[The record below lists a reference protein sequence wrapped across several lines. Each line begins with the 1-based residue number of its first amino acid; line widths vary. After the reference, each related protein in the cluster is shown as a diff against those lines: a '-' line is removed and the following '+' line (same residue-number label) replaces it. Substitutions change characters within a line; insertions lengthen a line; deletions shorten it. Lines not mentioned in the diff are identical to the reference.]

1 MTTQT
6 TVHSSIPTS
15 AQTTVHSSIPTSA
28 QASENSW
35 QKKAI
40 LSVAFLM
47 ATTSVGPG
55 FLTQTAVFTNIYKID
70 MAFPVFASMFI
81 TFGIVMNLWRIVGV
95 SGMRI
100 QDIANKVAPGMGY
113 VVGILLALGA
123 VAFNFGN
130 VSGAALGI
138 NVLTGVDTTW
148 GALFTGVV
156 GCLLFVVHNASKRMD
171 QMARYLGLF
180 MIILIAYV
188 AMTSLPPM
196 GETLSA
202 AVMPTDIGSLLL
214 PTLTI
219 VGGAVGG
226 YYTGAQRLVDI
237 GLQGKDKVPAIKT
250 AAWAGIS
257 IAVVIRILLF
267 LAVFGVI
274 ATGATLDS
282 ANPAADA
289 FRQGAGEVGYFIFG
303 LVLFVASITSVVGN
317 SYMAISLI
325 KTLFPIVARNEKV
338 WCVGFIIITSL
349 GTVTMNMPILLLMLA
364 GLVNSIIL
372 PIVLGMMLV
381 ATRRKDIVGDYKH
394 PVYLTFTGIAIVVVM
409 AASSMT
415 NISNFVS
422 KFIG

>member
-6 TVHSSIPTS
+6 TINSTAPASI
-15 AQTTVHSSIPTSA
+15 

-130 VSGAALGI
+130 VSGSALGI

-202 AVMPTDIGSLLL
+202 AVRPTDVGSLLL

-237 GLQGKDKVPAIKT
+237 GLQGKENVPAIKT

-267 LAVFGVI
+267 MAVFGVI

-325 KTLFPIVARNEKV
+325 KTLFPVVARNEKA

-372 PIVLGMMLV
+372 PIVLGMVLV

-394 PVYLTFTGIAIVVVM
+394 PAYLTLTGVAIVVVM
-409 AASSMT
+409 AASSVT
-415 NISNFVS
+415 NISNFMA

>member
-6 TVHSSIPTS
+6 TS
-15 AQTTVHSSIPTSA
+15 APASNDSQT
-28 QASENSW
+28 SW
-35 QKKAI
+35 QSKAI

-55 FLTQTAVFTNIYKID
+55 FLTQTAVFTNIYKVD

-95 SGMRI
+95 SGLRI

-113 VVGILLALGA
+113 AVGILLALGA

-138 NVLTGVDTTW
+138 NVLTGIDTTW
-148 GALFTGVV
+148 GALFTGLV
-156 GCLLFVVHNASKRMD
+156 GSLLFVVHNASKRMD

-196 GETLSA
+196 GETLTA
-202 AVMPTDIGSLLL
+202 AVMPSDFSSLLL

-237 GLQGKDKVPAIKT
+237 GLQGKENIPSIKT

-274 ATGATLDS
+274 SAGAVLDS
-282 ANPAADA
+282 SNPAADA
-289 FRQGAGEVGYFIFG
+289 FRQGAGETGYFIFG

-325 KTLFPIVARNEKV
+325 KTLFPTVARNEKHGV
-338 WCVGFIIITSL
+338 WHLS
-349 GTVTMNMPILLLMLA
+349 
-364 GLVNSIIL
+364 
-372 PIVLGMMLV
+372 
-381 ATRRKDIVGDYKH
+381 
-394 PVYLTFTGIAIVVVM
+394 
-409 AASSMT
+409 
-415 NISNFVS
+415 
-422 KFIG
+422 

>member
-1 MTTQT
+1 MTT
-6 TVHSSIPTS
+6 
-15 AQTTVHSSIPTSA
+15 QTTVHSSIPTSA

-113 VVGILLALGA
+113 VLGILLALGA

-196 GETLSA
+196 GETMSA

>member
-1 MTTQT
+1 MTT
-6 TVHSSIPTS
+6 
-15 AQTTVHSSIPTSA
+15 QTTVHSSIPTSA

-196 GETLSA
+196 GETMSA

-394 PVYLTFTGIAIVVVM
+394 PVYLTFTGIAIVAVM

>member
-1 MTTQT
+1 MTT
-6 TVHSSIPTS
+6 
-15 AQTTVHSSIPTSA
+15 QTTVHSSIPTSA

-55 FLTQTAVFTNIYKID
+55 FLTQTAVFTNIYKIN

>member
-1 MTTQT
+1 MTTQST
-6 TVHSSIPTS
+6 ISTS
-15 AQTTVHSSIPTSA
+15 TISTQVP
-28 QASENSW
+28 ENHW
-35 QKKAI
+35 QKKAM

-55 FLTQTAVFTNIYKID
+55 FLTQTAVFTNIYKVD
-70 MAFPVFASMFI
+70 MAFPVLASIFI

-95 SGMRI
+95 SGLRI

-113 VVGILLALGA
+113 GVGVLLALGA

-148 GALFTGVV
+148 GALFTGLI

-180 MIILIAYV
+180 MIVLIAYV

-226 YYTGAQRLVDI
+226 AVGGYYTGAQRLVDI
-237 GLQGKDKVPAIKT
+237 GLKGKENVPSIT
-250 AAWAGIS
+250 STAWAGIS

-274 ATGATLDS
+274 ATGATLDT

-289 FRQGAGEVGYFIFG
+289 FRQGAGQLGYFIFG

-325 KTLFPIVARNEKV
+325 KTLFPLVARNEKS
-338 WCVGFIIITSL
+338 WCVGFIVLTSL
-349 GTVTMNMPILLLMLA
+349 GTVCMDMPILLLMLA

-372 PIVLGMMLV
+372 PVVLGTVLL
-381 ATRRKDIVGDYKH
+381 ATRRKDIVGNYQH
-394 PVYLTFTGIAIVVVM
+394 PTYLTLTGVAIVIVM
-409 AASSMT
+409 GASSLT
-415 NISNFVS
+415 NIGNFIAKFVS
-422 KFIG
+422 

>member
-6 TVHSSIPTS
+6 TS
-15 AQTTVHSSIPTSA
+15 APASNDSQT
-28 QASENSW
+28 SW
-35 QKKAI
+35 QSKAI

-55 FLTQTAVFTNIYKID
+55 FLTQTAVFTNIYKVD

-95 SGMRI
+95 SGLRI

-113 VVGILLALGA
+113 AVGILLALGA

-138 NVLTGVDTTW
+138 NVLTGIDTTW
-148 GALFTGVV
+148 GALFTGLV
-156 GCLLFVVHNASKRMD
+156 GSLLFVVHNASKRMD

-196 GETLSA
+196 GETLTA
-202 AVMPTDIGSLLL
+202 AVMPSDFSSLLL

-237 GLQGKDKVPAIKT
+237 GLQGKENIPSIKT

-274 ATGATLDS
+274 SAGAVLDS
-282 ANPAADA
+282 SNPAADA
-289 FRQGAGEVGYFIFG
+289 FRQGAGETGYFIFG

-325 KTLFPIVARNEKV
+325 KTLFPTVARNEKA
-338 WCVGFIIITSL
+338 WCVAFILVTSL

-372 PIVLGMMLV
+372 PIVLGMVLA
-381 ATRRKDIVGDYKH
+381 ATRRKDIIGDYKH
-394 PVYLTFTGIAIVVVM
+394 PMYLTAIGVTIVVVM
-409 AASSMT
+409 AASSVT
-415 NISNFVS
+415 NIGNFVS
-422 KFIG
+422 KFMG

>member
-15 AQTTVHSSIPTSA
+15 AQ
-28 QASENSW
+28 ASEISW

-113 VVGILLALGA
+113 MVGILLALGA

-196 GETLSA
+196 GETMNA

-237 GLQGKDKVPAIKT
+237 GLQGKDKVSAIKT

>member
-1 MTTQT
+1 MTKMT
-6 TVHSSIPTS
+6 SAAPTS
-15 AQTTVHSSIPTSA
+15 TQDT
-28 QASENSW
+28 SW
-35 QKKAI
+35 QNKAI

-95 SGMRI
+95 SGLRI
-100 QDIANKVAPGMGY
+100 QDIANRVAPGMGY

-130 VSGAALGI
+130 VSGAALGL

-180 MIILIAYV
+180 MIVLIAYV

-196 GETLSA
+196 GETLKA
-202 AVMPTDIGSLLL
+202 AVIPTDINNLLL

-226 YYTGAQRLVDI
+226 YYTGAQRLVDV
-237 GLQGKDKVPAIKT
+237 GLQGKENVGAIKK

-274 ATGATLDS
+274 ATGAVLETS
-282 ANPAADA
+282 NPAADA
-289 FRQGAGEVGYFIFG
+289 FRQGAGDVGYFIFG

-325 KTLFPIVARNEKV
+325 KTLFPVVARNEKT

-364 GLVNSIIL
+364 GLINSIIL
-372 PIVLGMMLV
+372 PVVLAMVLA
-381 ATRRKDIVGDYKH
+381 ATRHKDIVGDYKH
-394 PVYLTFTGIAIVVVM
+394 PMYLTVTGVLIVVVM
-409 AASSMT
+409 AAASLS
-415 NISNFVS
+415 NISNFMT
-422 KFIG
+422 KFMG

>member
-1 MTTQT
+1 MTT
-6 TVHSSIPTS
+6 
-15 AQTTVHSSIPTSA
+15 QTTVHSSIPTSA

-70 MAFPVFASMFI
+70 MVFPVFASMFI

-130 VSGAALGI
+130 VSGASLGI
-138 NVLTGVDTTW
+138 NVLTGGDTTW

-303 LVLFVASITSVVGN
+303 LVLFVASVTSVVGN

>member
-6 TVHSSIPTS
+6 TINSVTPAST
-15 AQTTVHSSIPTSA
+15 

-113 VVGILLALGA
+113 AVGILLALGA

-130 VSGAALGI
+130 VSGSALGI

-148 GALFTGVV
+148 GAMFTGVV

-237 GLQGKDKVPAIKT
+237 GLQGKENIPAIKT

-257 IAVVIRILLF
+257 IAIVIRILLF

-282 ANPAADA
+282 SNPAADA
-289 FRQGAGEVGYFIFG
+289 FRQGAGNVGYFIFG

-325 KTLFPIVARNEKV
+325 KTLFPIVARNEKA

-349 GTVTMNMPILLLMLA
+349 GTVIMDMPILLLMLA

-372 PIVLGMMLV
+372 PIVLGMVLV

-394 PVYLTFTGIAIVVVM
+394 PAYLMLTGIAIVMVM

-415 NISNFVS
+415 NISNFMA

>member
-6 TVHSSIPTS
+6 TINSTAPASI
-15 AQTTVHSSIPTSA
+15 

-130 VSGAALGI
+130 VSGSALGI

-202 AVMPTDIGSLLL
+202 AVMPTDVGSLLL

-237 GLQGKDKVPAIKT
+237 GLQGKDNVPAIKT

-267 LAVFGVI
+267 MAVFGVI

-325 KTLFPIVARNEKV
+325 KTLFPIVARNEKA

-372 PIVLGMMLV
+372 PIVLGMVLV
-381 ATRRKDIVGDYKH
+381 ATRRKDIVSDYKH
-394 PVYLTFTGIAIVVVM
+394 PAYLTLTGIAIVVVM
-409 AASSMT
+409 VASSVT
-415 NISNFVS
+415 NISNFMT

>member
-6 TVHSSIPTS
+6 STVATPAAAQPTTW
-15 AQTTVHSSIPTSA
+15 QT
-28 QASENSW
+28 
-35 QKKAI
+35 KAI

-95 SGMRI
+95 SGLRI

-113 VVGILLALGA
+113 AVGILLALGA

-196 GETLSA
+196 GETLTA
-202 AVMPTDIGSLLL
+202 AVIPNDIGNLLL

-237 GLQGKDKVPAIKT
+237 GLQGKENVGAIKT

-267 LAVFGVI
+267 MAVFGVI
-274 ATGATLDS
+274 ATGAVLDNS
-282 ANPAADA
+282 NPAADA
-289 FRQGAGEVGYFIFG
+289 FRQGAGDIGYFIFG

-325 KTLFPIVARNEKV
+325 KTLFPVVARNEKA

-372 PIVLGMMLV
+372 PIVLGIVLA

-394 PVYLTFTGIAIVVVM
+394 PVYLTVVGALIVMVM
-409 AASSMT
+409 AAASAS

>member
-1 MTTQT
+1 MTTM
-6 TVHSSIPTS
+6 TS
-15 AQTTVHSSIPTSA
+15 AAPAATQNT
-28 QASENSW
+28 SW
-35 QKKAI
+35 QNKAI

-47 ATTSVGPG
+47 STTSVGPG

-95 SGMRI
+95 SGLRI
-100 QDIANKVAPGMGY
+100 QDIANRVAPGMGY

-180 MIILIAYV
+180 MIVLIAYV

-196 GETLSA
+196 GETLQA
-202 AVMPTDIGSLLL
+202 AVLPADMSNLLL

-226 YYTGAQRLVDI
+226 YYTGAQRLVDV
-237 GLQGKDKVPAIKT
+237 GLQGKDNVASIKK

-274 ATGATLDS
+274 ATGAVLDTS
-282 ANPAADA
+282 NPAADA

-325 KTLFPIVARNEKV
+325 KTLFPVVARNEKA

-349 GTVTMNMPILLLMLA
+349 GTVTMNMPILLLMLVS
-364 GLVNSIIL
+364 LINSIIL
-372 PIVLGMMLV
+372 PVVLAMVLA

-394 PVYLTFTGIAIVVVM
+394 PIYLTVTGVLIVVVM
-409 AASSMT
+409 AAASLS
-415 NISNFVS
+415 NISNFMT
-422 KFIG
+422 KFMG

>member
-1 MTTQT
+1 MTTM
-6 TVHSSIPTS
+6 TS
-15 AQTTVHSSIPTSA
+15 AAPAATQST
-28 QASENSW
+28 SW
-35 QKKAI
+35 QNKAI

-95 SGMRI
+95 SGLRI
-100 QDIANKVAPGMGY
+100 QDIANRVAPGMGY

-180 MIILIAYV
+180 MIVLIAYV

-196 GETLSA
+196 GETLQA
-202 AVMPTDIGSLLL
+202 AVLPTDMSNLLL

-226 YYTGAQRLVDI
+226 YYTGAQRLVDV
-237 GLQGKDKVPAIKT
+237 GLQGKNNVASIKK

-274 ATGATLDS
+274 ATGAVLDTS
-282 ANPAADA
+282 NPAADA

-325 KTLFPIVARNEKV
+325 KTLFPVVARNEKA

-364 GLVNSIIL
+364 GLINSIIL
-372 PIVLGMMLV
+372 PVVLAMVLA

-394 PVYLTFTGIAIVVVM
+394 PMYLTVTGVLIVVVM
-409 AASSMT
+409 AAASLS
-415 NISNFVS
+415 NISNFMT
-422 KFIG
+422 KFMG

>member
-6 TVHSSIPTS
+6 TINSVTPAST
-15 AQTTVHSSIPTSA
+15 

-113 VVGILLALGA
+113 AVGILLAFGA

-130 VSGAALGI
+130 VSGSALGI

-148 GALFTGVV
+148 GAMFTGVV

-237 GLQGKDKVPAIKT
+237 GLQGKENIPAIKT

-257 IAVVIRILLF
+257 IAIVIRILLF

-282 ANPAADA
+282 SNPAADA
-289 FRQGAGEVGYFIFG
+289 FRQGAGDVGYFIFG

-325 KTLFPIVARNEKV
+325 KTLFPIVARNEKA

-349 GTVTMNMPILLLMLA
+349 GTVIMDMPILLLMLA

-372 PIVLGMMLV
+372 PIVLGMVLV

-394 PVYLTFTGIAIVVVM
+394 PAYLMLTGIVIVMVM

-415 NISNFVS
+415 NISNFMA

>member
-1 MTTQT
+1 MTT
-6 TVHSSIPTS
+6 
-15 AQTTVHSSIPTSA
+15 QTTVHSSIPTSA

-188 AMTSLPPM
+188 AMTSLPPI
-196 GETLSA
+196 GETMSA
-202 AVMPTDIGSLLL
+202 AVMPIGIGSLLL

>member
-1 MTTQT
+1 MT
-6 TVHSSIPTS
+6 SAAPTS
-15 AQTTVHSSIPTSA
+15 TQDT
-28 QASENSW
+28 SW
-35 QKKAI
+35 QNKAI

-95 SGMRI
+95 SGLRI
-100 QDIANKVAPGMGY
+100 QDIANRVAPGMGY

-130 VSGAALGI
+130 VSGAALGL

-180 MIILIAYV
+180 MIVLIAYV

-196 GETLSA
+196 GETLKA
-202 AVMPTDIGSLLL
+202 AVIPTDINNLLL

-226 YYTGAQRLVDI
+226 YYTGAQRLVDV
-237 GLQGKDKVPAIKT
+237 GLQGKENVGAIKK

-274 ATGATLDS
+274 ATGAVLETS
-282 ANPAADA
+282 NPAADA
-289 FRQGAGEVGYFIFG
+289 FRQGAGDVGYFIFG

-325 KTLFPIVARNEKV
+325 KTLFPVVARNEKT

-364 GLVNSIIL
+364 GLINSIIL
-372 PIVLGMMLV
+372 PVVLAMVLA
-381 ATRRKDIVGDYKH
+381 ATRHKDIVGDYKH
-394 PVYLTFTGIAIVVVM
+394 PMYLTVTGVLIVVVM
-409 AASSMT
+409 AAASLS
-415 NISNFVS
+415 NISNFMT
-422 KFIG
+422 KFMG

>member
-6 TVHSSIPTS
+6 TVHT
-15 AQTTVHSSIPTSA
+15 SIPTSA
-28 QASENSW
+28 QASEISW

-196 GETLSA
+196 GETMNA

-325 KTLFPIVARNEKV
+325 KTLFSIVARNEKV

-372 PIVLGMMLV
+372 PIVLGMILV

>member
-1 MTTQT
+1 MTAKAHTHLST
-6 TVHSSIPTS
+6 
-15 AQTTVHSSIPTSA
+15 
-28 QASENSW
+28 NW
-35 QKKAI
+35 QSKAI
-40 LSVAFLM
+40 FSVAFLM

-55 FLTQTAVFTNIYKID
+55 FLTQTAVFTNIYKVD

-95 SGMRI
+95 SGLRI
-100 QDIANKVAPGMGY
+100 QDIANKIAPGAGY
-113 VVGILLALGA
+113 FIGILLALGA

-130 VSGAALGI
+130 VSGSALGI

-148 GALFTGVV
+148 GALFTGVA

-180 MIILIAYV
+180 MVVLIAYV

-196 GETLSA
+196 GETLTA
-202 AVMPTDIGSLLL
+202 AIMPSDVGNLLL

-237 GLQGKDKVPAIKT
+237 GLQGKENVPHINK

-257 IAVVIRILLF
+257 IAVIIRILLF

-274 ATGATLDS
+274 AAGAVLDA

-325 KTLFPIVARNEKV
+325 KTLFPVVARNEKA
-338 WCVGFIIITSL
+338 WCCGFIILTSA
-349 GTVTMNMPILLLMLA
+349 GTVLMDMPILLLMLA

-372 PIVLGMMLV
+372 PIVLGFVLA
-381 ATRRKDIVGDYKH
+381 ATRRKDIVGEYKH
-394 PVYLTFTGIAIVVVM
+394 PVYLTVIGAIIVVIM
-409 AASSMT
+409 AIASLG
-415 NISNFVS
+415 NVQGFIA
-422 KFIG
+422 KFIGA

>member
-1 MTTQT
+1 
-6 TVHSSIPTS
+6 
-15 AQTTVHSSIPTSA
+15 
-28 QASENSW
+28 
-35 QKKAI
+35 
-40 LSVAFLM
+40 
-47 ATTSVGPG
+47 
-55 FLTQTAVFTNIYKID
+55 

-81 TFGIVMNLWRIVGV
+81 TFAIVMNLWRIVGV
-95 SGMRI
+95 SGLRI
-100 QDIANKVAPGMGY
+100 QDIANKIAPGAGY
-113 VVGILLALGA
+113 FIGILLALGA

-130 VSGAALGI
+130 VSGAALGL

-156 GCLLFVVHNASKRMD
+156 GCLLFVLHNASKRMD

-196 GETLSA
+196 GETLTA
-202 AVMPTDIGSLLL
+202 AVMPVDMGNLIL

-237 GLQGKDKVPAIKT
+237 GLQGKDNIAAIKS

-274 ATGATLDS
+274 AAGGVLDTS
-282 ANPAADA
+282 NPAADA
-289 FRQGAGEVGYFIFG
+289 FKQGAGDLGYFIFG

-317 SYMAISLI
+317 SYMAVSLV
-325 KTLFPIVARNEKV
+325 KTLFPAIERQEKA
-338 WCVGFIIITSL
+338 CCIGFIVFTSV
-349 GTVTMNMPILLLMLA
+349 GTILMDMPILLLMLA
-364 GLVNSIIL
+364 GLINSLIL
-372 PIVLGMMLV
+372 PIVLAFMLA

-394 PVYLTFTGIAIVVVM
+394 PLYLSIMGVLIVIGM
-409 AASSMT
+409 GAASFS
-415 NISNFVS
+415 NVGNFVA
-422 KFIG
+422 KFIAS

>member
-1 MTTQT
+1 MTT
-6 TVHSSIPTS
+6 
-15 AQTTVHSSIPTSA
+15 QTTVHSSIPTSA

-196 GETLSA
+196 GETMNA

-250 AAWAGIS
+250 AAWVGIS

-274 ATGATLDS
+274 AIGATLDS

-372 PIVLGMMLV
+372 PIVLGMILV

>member
-1 MTTQT
+1 MTTR
-6 TVHSSIPTS
+6 TS
-15 AQTTVHSSIPTSA
+15 AAPAATQNT
-28 QASENSW
+28 SW
-35 QKKAI
+35 QNKAI

-95 SGMRI
+95 SGLRI
-100 QDIANKVAPGMGY
+100 QDIANRVAPGMGY

-180 MIILIAYV
+180 MIVLIAYV

-196 GETLSA
+196 GETLQA
-202 AVMPTDIGSLLL
+202 AVLPADMSNLLL

-226 YYTGAQRLVDI
+226 YYTGAQRLVDV
-237 GLQGKDKVPAIKT
+237 GLQGKDNVASIKK

-274 ATGATLDS
+274 ATGAVLDTS
-282 ANPAADA
+282 NPAADA

-325 KTLFPIVARNEKV
+325 KTLFPVVARNEKA

-364 GLVNSIIL
+364 GLINSIIL
-372 PIVLGMMLV
+372 PVVLAMVLA

-394 PVYLTFTGIAIVVVM
+394 PMYLTVTGVLIVVVM
-409 AASSMT
+409 AAASLS
-415 NISNFVS
+415 NISNFMT
-422 KFIG
+422 KFMA

>member
-1 MTTQT
+1 MTAKAHTHLST
-6 TVHSSIPTS
+6 
-15 AQTTVHSSIPTSA
+15 
-28 QASENSW
+28 NW
-35 QKKAI
+35 QSKAI
-40 LSVAFLM
+40 FSVAFLM

-55 FLTQTAVFTNIYKID
+55 FLTQTAVFTNIYKVD

-95 SGMRI
+95 SGLRI
-100 QDIANKVAPGMGY
+100 QDIANKIAPGAGY
-113 VVGILLALGA
+113 FIGILLALGA

-130 VSGAALGI
+130 VSGSALGI

-148 GALFTGVV
+148 GALFTGVA

-180 MIILIAYV
+180 MVVLIAYV

-196 GETLSA
+196 GETLTA
-202 AVMPTDIGSLLL
+202 AIMPSDVGNLLL

-237 GLQGKDKVPAIKT
+237 GLQGKENVPHINK

-257 IAVVIRILLF
+257 IAVIIRVLLF

-274 ATGATLDS
+274 AAGAVLDT

-325 KTLFPIVARNEKV
+325 KTLFPVVARNEKA
-338 WCVGFIIITSL
+338 WCCGFIILTSA
-349 GTVTMNMPILLLMLA
+349 GTVLMDMPILLLMLA

-372 PIVLGMMLV
+372 PIVLGFVLA
-381 ATRRKDIVGDYKH
+381 ATRRKDIVGEYKH
-394 PVYLTFTGIAIVVVM
+394 PVYLTVIGAIIVVIM
-409 AASSMT
+409 AIASLG
-415 NISNFVS
+415 NVQGFIA
-422 KFIG
+422 KFIGA

>member
-6 TVHSSIPTS
+6 TFNSTAPASI
-15 AQTTVHSSIPTSA
+15 

-81 TFGIVMNLWRIVGV
+81 TFGIVMNLWCIVGV

-130 VSGAALGI
+130 VSGSALGI

-202 AVMPTDIGSLLL
+202 AVMPTDVGSLLL

-237 GLQGKDKVPAIKT
+237 GLQGKENVPAIKT

-267 LAVFGVI
+267 MAVFGVI
-274 ATGATLDS
+274 ATGVTLDS

-325 KTLFPIVARNEKV
+325 KTLFPVVARNEKA

-372 PIVLGMMLV
+372 PIVLGMVLV

-394 PVYLTFTGIAIVVVM
+394 PAYLTLTGVAIVVVM

-415 NISNFVS
+415 NISNFMA
-422 KFIG
+422 KFLG

>member
-1 MTTQT
+1 M
-6 TVHSSIPTS
+6 PS
-15 AQTTVHSSIPTSA
+15 AITHDQPI
-28 QASENSW
+28 SW

-55 FLTQTAVFTNIYKID
+55 FLTQTAVFTNLYKID

-95 SGMRI
+95 SGLRI
-100 QDIANKVAPGMGY
+100 QDLANKVAPGLGY
-113 VVGILLALGA
+113 GIGILLALGA

-130 VSGAALGI
+130 VSGAALGME
-138 NVLTGVDTTW
+138 VLTGIDTTW
-148 GALFTGVV
+148 GALFTGAL
-156 GCLLFVVHNASKRMD
+156 GCLIFVVHNASKRMD
-171 QMARYLGLF
+171 QMARYLGLL

-188 AMTSLPPM
+188 AMSNLPPM
-196 GETLSA
+196 GATLSA
-202 AVMPTDIGSLLL
+202 AIVPTDIGNLLM
-214 PTLTI
+214 PTLII
-219 VGGAVGG
+219 VGGSVGG
-226 YYTGAQRLVDI
+226 YYTGAQRLVDV
-237 GLQGKDKVPAIKT
+237 GLQGQQQMEPIKK

-274 ATGATLDS
+274 ATGAELAK

-289 FRQGAGEVGYFIFG
+289 FRHGAGQLGYYIFG

-325 KTLFPIVARNEKV
+325 KTLFPTVARHEKA
-338 WCVGFIIITSL
+338 WCVGFIALTSL
-349 GTVTMNMPILLLMLA
+349 GTIMMNMPILLLMLA
-364 GLVNSIIL
+364 GLVNSVIL
-372 PIVLGMMLV
+372 PIVLGVVLM

-394 PVYLTFTGIAIVVVM
+394 PTYLLAIGGLIVLLMSV
-409 AASSMT
+409 ASVS
-415 NISNFVS
+415 NISNFMA

>member
-1 MTTQT
+1 MTQT
-6 TVHSSIPTS
+6 ATLSTPSAAPT
-15 AQTTVHSSIPTSA
+15 ARWQT
-28 QASENSW
+28 
-35 QKKAI
+35 KAI
-40 LSVAFLM
+40 FSVAFLM

-55 FLTQTAVFTNIYKID
+55 FLTQTAVFTNMYGMD

-95 SGMRI
+95 SGLRI
-100 QDIANKVAPGMGY
+100 QDIANKVAPGLGY
-113 VVGILLALGA
+113 GIGILLALGA

-148 GALFTGVV
+148 GALFTGIV

-196 GETLSA
+196 GETLIA
-202 AVMPTDIGSLLL
+202 AVAPSDMSNLLL

-226 YYTGAQRLVDI
+226 YYTGAQRLVDVRLK
-237 GLQGKDKVPAIKT
+237 GEENVDSIKK

-257 IAVVIRILLF
+257 IAVVIRVLLF
-267 LAVFGVI
+267 LAVLGVI
-274 ATGATLDS
+274 ATGAVLDKS
-282 ANPAADA
+282 NPAADA
-289 FRQGAGEVGYFIFG
+289 FRQGAGEPGYFIFG

-325 KTLFPIVARNEKV
+325 KTLFPVVERNEKA
-338 WCVGFIIITSL
+338 WCVGFIMLTSI
-349 GTVTMNMPILLLMLA
+349 GTVVMNMPILLLMLA

-372 PIVLGMMLV
+372 PVVLGVVLA
-381 ATRRKDIVGDYKH
+381 ATKRKDIVGNYKH
-394 PVYLTFTGIAIVVVM
+394 PLWLTSIGAVIVVVM
-409 AASSMT
+409 AAGSVNNVT
-415 NISNFVS
+415 GFIA